1 MALAS
6 EMKVA
11 DQGPLSEE
19 SSGKPYGEVIRDY
32 EALPG
37 TQWRFGK
44 PNYARVNKAY
54 FQYRSKVHPEGSLEA
69 VVNKLV
75 KNWEVESHH
84 IADPKQWK
92 TMDITKFK
100 AALNGGPAANAQLM
114 ANIGPY
120 NLLIGEAP
128 QYSSSALS
136 FEDSNR
142 IFGSTFSEGFAWE
155 VLEVMSGPPTVSFK
169 WRHFGKFSGTY
180 TDKKG
185 NKYQGDGSMINV
197 IGMCIAKVNDQ
208 LLIESLDIYYNPDDL
223 LKPLTTQVKRGEGEL
238 ALSAADEGDSRK
250 IQAGACCTSGAAQ
263 NNCAVM

>member
-1 MALAS
+1 MAIATEL
-6 EMKVA
+6 VVT

-19 SSGKPYGEVIRDY
+19 SSGKPYGEIIRDY

-54 FQYRSKVHPEGSLEA
+54 FQGREKIHPEGSLES

-92 TMDITKFK
+92 TMDISKFK
-100 AALNGGPAANAQLM
+100 AALNGGAPVDAKIM
-114 ANIGPY
+114 AEVGPY
-120 NLLIGEAP
+120 NMLIGETP
-128 QYSSSALS
+128 EYSASALS
-136 FEDSNR
+136 FEDSNK
-142 IFGSTFSEGFAWE
+142 IFGSTFTEGFAWE
-155 VLEVMSGPPTVSFK
+155 CLEVLSGPPTVAFR
-169 WRHFGKFSGTY
+169 WRHFGKFTGTY

-185 NKYQGDGSMINV
+185 NKYQGNGAMVNV

-208 LLIESLDIYYNPDDL
+208 LIIESLDVYYNPEDL
-223 LKPLTTQVKRGEGEL
+223 LKPLTTMVKMGDGERPVG
-238 ALSAADEGDSRK
+238 ADEGDSK
-250 IQAGACCTSGAAQ
+250 NVKAPCCTAAGAAQ
-263 NNCAVM
+263 HQNCAVM